1 MHKDWMTLMMP
12 WSSDECNP
20 VPLATGAV
28 RWYSP
33 LWNSNWFVI
42 CCDYFVLHQVAES
55 NIILILTKG
64 TLIPANDLLKTLLL
78 GFCQVAYIPPAQD
91 SINFAVT
98 LHFII

>member
-1 MHKDWMTLMMP
+1 MNVIPYLL
-12 WSSDECNP
+12 
-20 VPLATGAV
+20 PLV

-33 LWNSNWFVI
+33 LWNSNWFVV

-78 GFCQVAYIPPAQD
+78 GFCQVAYIYPAQD
-91 SINFAVT
+91 SISFAVT
-98 LHFII
+98 VHFII